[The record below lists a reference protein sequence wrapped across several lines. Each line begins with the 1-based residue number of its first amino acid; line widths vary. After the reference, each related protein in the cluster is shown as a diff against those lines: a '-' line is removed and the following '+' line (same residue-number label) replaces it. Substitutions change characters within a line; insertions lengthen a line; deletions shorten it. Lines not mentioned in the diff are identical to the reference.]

1 MEKTMTNAIYT
12 LENINKLA
20 NKMVKVQ
27 GLARQDAENMAE
39 FMLKYTDTQNVSE
52 LMKRIN

>member
-1 MEKTMTNAIYT
+1 MTNAIYT